1 MYYYYNEKKYG
12 KEVRPLISKILPN
25 SSMEIFLSLDD
36 QELALLFT
44 MLFTI
49 VPVSALCVWIQD
61 L

>member
-12 KEVRPLISKILPN
+12 KEVRPLISKIFPN

-44 MLFTI
+44 I
-49 VPVSALCVWIQD
+49 VPVSALRVWTQD
-61 L
+61 S